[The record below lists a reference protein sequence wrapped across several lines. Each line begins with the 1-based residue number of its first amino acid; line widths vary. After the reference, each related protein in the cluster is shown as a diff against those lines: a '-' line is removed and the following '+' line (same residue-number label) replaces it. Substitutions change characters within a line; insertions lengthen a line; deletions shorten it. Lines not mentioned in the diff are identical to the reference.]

1 MEITKETTVHKLDN
15 IVKQKFNAYERNI
28 DHSYTWNKFK
38 IGTNIVLKKNPE
50 YLNGPHNDKK
60 MMEIVDNIW
69 NEGLKLLP
77 EAYQILIK
85 FLKVNYVPANHISS
99 LVNVGDTVE
108 KSLNT

>member
-1 MEITKETTVHKLDN
+1 MEIEQLSTKDNLRN
-15 IVKQKFNAYERNI
+15 IVQQKFNAYERNI

-38 IGTNIVLKKNPE
+38 IATNIVLKNNPE
-50 YLNGPHNDKK
+50 YLNGPHNEKK

-85 FLKVNYVPANHISS
+85 YDIRSYLRMYQDICDIITELSMEN
-99 LVNVGDTVE
+99 
-108 KSLNT
+108 LNL

>member
-1 MEITKETTVHKLDN
+1 MEITNETTVHKLDN
-15 IVKQKFNAYERNI
+15 IIKQKFNAYERNI

-85 FLKVNYVPANHISS
+85 FDIHSYLRMYQDICSIINEIS
-99 LVNVGDTVE
+99 LEN
-108 KSLNT
+108 LNL